1 MQGESVVG
9 GGVLGQRAGWVVVN
23 SWSNCREFVEGWV
36 FKRSYST
43 LKIFQK
49 KGNFISEGLKSGGG
63 MCWGVDLFLKG
74 GEAVEEGLG

>member
-1 MQGESVVG
+1 MASCVVG
-9 GGVLGQRAGWVVVN
+9 FVGVCGTGMSQGI
-23 SWSNCREFVEGWV
+23 VEGWF

-43 LKIFQK
+43 LQIFQK
-49 KGNFISEGLKSGGG
+49 KGNLISEGLKSGGG